1 MSPYIKCL
9 DAVVAELAGIA
20 QGENLASALID
31 DRDYIDWVSGDGLE
45 GSFEGITDIRVK
57 AGNGPQNIDA
67 SPIDTEF
74 EAYLENAIRPQILS
88 GAIADGSNPGDF
100 DDRKIRWS
108 GAGVTGSWWRDGDIL
123 TLEVGPTAYP
133 RYRQDCCRPKI
144 EALQLMLK
152 GLQLYNDPFVYF
164 ARTMG
169 VTVIPIT
176 AEGSV
181 YIGERSALVDS
192 PGLLNFVAGL
202 ATFNEQ
208 IDKISFYRDCE
219 QELQEEVGIF
229 IEIKPSNT
237 KLIGIAGNPFT
248 SETDLVF
255 VVPTQVNESHFTDN
269 NWSEHVRLVRIANK
283 TEAEELL
290 YRGILPGETEPKM
303 LSYGSRLGLAYL
315 VKNHF

>member
-1 MSPYIKCL
+1 MTPYLQCL
-9 DAVVAELAGIA
+9 DAVVAELGRIA
-20 QGENLASALID
+20 LGERFASALIG
-31 DRDYIDWVSGDGLE
+31 DRDFIEWVSFEDVE
-45 GSFEGITDIRVK
+45 GVAEIRVR
-57 AGNGPQNIDA
+57 AGNGPQNIEGN
-67 SPIDTEF
+67 PIDTRF
-74 EAYLENAIRPQILS
+74 EAYLERVIKPQILS
-88 GAIADGSNPGDF
+88 GAIADGTHPGDY

-108 GAGVTGSWWRDGDIL
+108 GAGVTGNWWREGNIL
-123 TLEVGPTAYP
+123 TLEVGPTSYP

-144 EALQLMLK
+144 EALQLMLR
-152 GLQLYNDPFVYF
+152 GLQLYDDPFAYF
-164 ARTMG
+164 ARTLA

-181 YIGERSALVDS
+181 YIGERSAHVDS

-208 IDKISFYRDCE
+208 IDRINFYHDCQ

-229 IEIKPSNT
+229 LKMEPT

-255 VVPTQVNESHFTDN
+255 VVPTEVNDCHFTAN
-269 NWSEHVRLVRIANK
+269 NWSEHQRMVRIGNK
-283 TEAEELL
+283 REAEDLL
-290 YRGILPGETEPKM
+290 DRGTLPGETEKKV

-315 VKNHF
+315 VNNHFED